1 MSGSSQYKF
10 GVLAKIVKHLK
21 TLHQDGGDHALSL
34 EDILDETNQLDV
46 GMKISQ
52 VIIKC
57 SKCMVKYFFLTCLLV
72 VTSIVVEN

>member
-21 TLHQDGGDHALSL
+21 TLHQDGADHALTL

-52 VIIKC
+52 V
-57 SKCMVKYFFLTCLLV
+57 MYLW
-72 VTSIVVEN
+72 

>member
-21 TLHQDGGDHALSL
+21 TLHQDGADHALSL

-46 GMKISQ
+46 GIKISQ
-52 VIIKC
+52 VNMIKIC
-57 SKCMVKYFFLTCLLV
+57 GLNFSNLFTLKC
-72 VTSIVVEN
+72 IVVENWSFG

>member
-21 TLHQDGGDHALSL
+21 TLHQDGADHALSL

-46 GMKISQ
+46 GIKISQ
-52 VIIKC
+52 VNMFKIYGL
-57 SKCMVKYFFLTCLLV
+57 YFSNSFTLKF
-72 VTSIVVEN
+72 IVVEN

>member
-57 SKCMVKYFFLTCLLV
+57 SECMVKYFFLTCLLV